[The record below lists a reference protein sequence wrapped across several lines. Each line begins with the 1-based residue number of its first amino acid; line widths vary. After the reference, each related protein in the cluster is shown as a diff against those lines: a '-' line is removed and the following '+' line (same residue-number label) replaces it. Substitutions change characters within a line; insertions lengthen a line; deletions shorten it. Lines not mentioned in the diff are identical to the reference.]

1 MSDATIPADA
11 ASTADELFRR
21 APQLGQR
28 PDRAAA
34 VAELVALAGED
45 RAAVE
50 AVRDRYARL
59 LHGNSDDWDA
69 TAALNVLNP
78 ALAAMGWDD
87 RYDWRRRRNP

>member
-1 MSDATIPADA
+1 MTTTDA
-11 ASTADELFRR
+11 TADELFRR

-28 PDRAAA
+28 ADRSAA
-34 VAELVALAGED
+34 VSELLELAGRD

-50 AVRDRYARL
+50 SVRDRYARL

-78 ALAAMGWDD
+78 ALAALGWDD
-87 RYDWRRRRNP
+87 RYDWKRRRKP